1 MYTYQGGNA
10 PWALQQNITVDADI
24 PKRFGEWS
32 GLLQNCR
39 PTFWLRV
46 PWSMCRIVR
55 RDVDTAAT
63 CVQAL
68 LWP

>member
-1 MYTYQGGNA
+1 MYTYQGGSA

-32 GLLQNCR
+32 GPLANCGSTL
-39 PTFWLRV
+39 PTRV
-46 PWSMCRIVR
+46 PWALCRIVR

-68 LWP
+68 RWP